1 MKVLKLSL
9 CIYVC
14 MYIYIYIYIYIYT
27 YIYIYIY
34 THIYETA
41 EKAYRLMTLIQ
52 ESENLLMKERQREKQ

>member
-1 MKVLKLSL
+1 MCV
-9 CIYVC
+9 CIFIF
-14 MYIYIYIYIYIYT
+14 IYIYIYIYIH
-27 YIYIYIY
+27 IYIYIY